1 MSRAWQE
8 ASVVRVHNRFR
19 YLGRPRFGGVLQ
31 PGDDVLHLV
40 SDAGT
45 EDAQR
50 ADLCEFVVR
59 ARLPRSLLNNPHLL
73 KPGRPHL
80 DVWGRPAKKTM
91 RLLEATEHGRP
102 ASRKSAPLGGSEA
115 APQVEPSSQDSRI
128 STCIPGAH
136 ERQCVVSG
144 RRRHGAGRR

>member
-1 MSRAWQE
+1 M
-8 ASVVRVHNRFR
+8 VRVHNRFR

-50 ADLCEFVVR
+50 AELCELVVR